1 MSGPRRSA
9 LSPASFSGAKWT
21 ALIFAG
27 AVITL
32 VAWLINV
39 AQLYWMAAMLFLL
52 PQLSRLFAMVEQSG
66 LEIERELPGSA
77 NQGDLITVRYRVR
90 NLQVLPKLHLALSDE
105 LPRGLAPADPLP
117 IPIHVPPREEIE
129 QAYTLV
135 AKRRGCHRI
144 PGVELEST
152 DMLGISIR
160 TRRLELES
168 EILVYPRIVPLPEL
182 MIPPRSQSG
191 RASEESALRKG
202 EGAGFYGIRE
212 YRPGDP
218 LRHVHWR
225 TAARLG
231 RLTVVEWEAEEARD
245 ALVFVDTR
253 AALVKELGAGTT
265 LDAAAGLA
273 ASLTHALLERG
284 DTVRLVLPGT
294 TMDRPLVT
302 EGADRMR
309 ELLDALA
316 RMEPQEGSGPLRA
329 LEQLAGT
336 LVPGTRVCWVGTEM
350 DEEYHAA
357 VRMLHAAGFPVATY
371 LVTEAGPESLPAV
384 GPAGEPIFPLRLGD
398 ALLARLLE

>member
-9 LSPASFSGAKWT
+9 LSPTSFTGAKWT

-39 AQLYWMAAMLFLL
+39 AQLYWMAGMLFLL
-52 PQLSRLFAMVEQSG
+52 PQLSRLFAVVEQSG

-90 NLQVLPKLHLALSDE
+90 NLQALPKLHLGLSDE
-105 LPRGLAPADPLP
+105 LPQGLAAAEPMP

-129 QAYTLV
+129 QRYSLI
-135 AKRRGCHRI
+135 AKRRGFHRI

-152 DMLGISIR
+152 DMLGISVR
-160 TRRLELES
+160 KQRLELDS
-168 EILVYPRIVPLPEL
+168 EILVYPRIIPLPEM
-182 MIPPRSQSG
+182 MIPPRSESG
-191 RASEESALRKG
+191 RSSEESALRKG

-253 AALVKELGAGTT
+253 AALVKELGPGTT

-273 ASLTHALLERG
+273 ASLANALLERG

-294 TMDRPLVT
+294 TTERPLVT
-302 EGADRMR
+302 EGAERMR
-309 ELLDALA
+309 ELLDGLA
-316 RMEPQEGSGPLRA
+316 RMEPQEGLGPLRVI
-329 LEQLAGT
+329 EQLAGT
-336 LVPGTRVCWVGTEM
+336 LVPGTRVCWLGTRT

-371 LVTEAGPESLPAV
+371 LLTDAEPGSIPAV
-384 GPAGEPIFPLRLGD
+384 GPAGEPIFPLRTGD